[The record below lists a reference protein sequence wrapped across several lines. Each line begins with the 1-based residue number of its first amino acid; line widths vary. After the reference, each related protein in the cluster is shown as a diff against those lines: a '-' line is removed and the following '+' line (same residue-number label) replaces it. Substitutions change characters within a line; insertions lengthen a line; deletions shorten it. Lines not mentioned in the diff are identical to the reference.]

1 MNRVVNDQLELK
13 FDAEQVPVPVPVP
26 VKVAAVVS
34 TAAGA
39 QVVRLSTHLA
49 RKAVSRESNS
59 TVPDSDSALIDRI
72 ANRVRFF

>member
-1 MNRVVNDQLELK
+1 MSRVVDDQLELR
-13 FDAEQVPVPVPVP
+13 FDADQAPAPA
-26 VKVAAVVS
+26 KVTVVAS
-34 TAAGA
+34 TSAGA

-49 RKAVSRESNS
+49 RKAVSRKSDS